1 MSEEREMETNDEIRN
16 EDYANDDEIEM
27 ERNEN
32 KEIEDLR
39 KTVDEMNGKLNSI
52 FDSISMFVDSGAVIR
67 ENDFMNENITK
78 GDDLGVDFQTIEEL
92 DWSL

>member
-1 MSEEREMETNDEIRN
+1 MSEEREMETKDEIRD

-27 ERNEN
+27 ERSES

>member
-1 MSEEREMETNDEIRN
+1 MSEEREMETKDEIRD
-16 EDYANDDEIEM
+16 EDYVNDDEIEM

-67 ENDFMNENITK
+67 ENDFMNDNITK